1 MAIVGSDEGKMLRD
15 RLGTEL
21 LADDGWLESWVG
33 ERLLTL
39 GSMDGAAEIDWFS
52 VGMED
57 GRTEM
62 LGDSDGI
69 DVGIPLFVGLVLG
82 CLDG

>member
-1 MAIVGSDEGKMLRD
+1 
-15 RLGTEL
+15 
-21 LADDGWLESWVG
+21 
-33 ERLLTL
+33 
-39 GSMDGAAEIDWFS
+39 MDGAAEIGGVL

>member
-1 MAIVGSDEGKMLRD
+1 MAIVGFDEGEMLRD

-21 LADDGWLESWVG
+21 LVDDSWLESWVG

-39 GSMDGAAEIDWFS
+39 GWMDGAAEIDGFWE
-52 VGMED
+52 GMED
-57 GRTEM
+57 GRTDM
-62 LGDSDGI
+62 LGDPDGI

>member
-1 MAIVGSDEGKMLRD
+1 
-15 RLGTEL
+15 
-21 LADDGWLESWVG
+21 
-33 ERLLTL
+33 
-39 GSMDGAAEIDWFS
+39 MDGAAEINGFS

-57 GRTEM
+57 GRTDM

>member
-33 ERLLTL
+33 ERLLKL
-39 GSMDGAAEIDWFS
+39 G
-52 VGMED
+52 
-57 GRTEM
+57 
-62 LGDSDGI
+62 
-69 DVGIPLFVGLVLG
+69 
-82 CLDG
+82 